1 MLHTACGRLLS
12 TWNAT
17 KNWQLAAPA
26 QCLSVC
32 REIIA
37 SCLIHGHPTCL
48 FVWFFFAFISFL
60 PSYRWVVFEEP
71 GFCGEPHV
79 LERGLYG
86 CPEDWGALQPRVGS
100 AMTVVLVRANDVD
113 ANMKSTFF
121 FSFFFFPSESEK
133 N

>member
-1 MLHTACGRLLS
+1 MFG
-12 TWNAT
+12 
-17 KNWQLAAPA
+17 
-26 QCLSVC
+26 
-32 REIIA
+32 
-37 SCLIHGHPTCL
+37 
-48 FVWFFFAFISFL
+48 FFFAFISFL

-121 FSFFFFPSESEK
+121 FFFLFFSPPRVRK
-133 N
+133 KKKPI